1 MRVAQWIIVLAMAWM
16 AGIANVAAQTKTIT
30 MQRAIMLAQQQSIAS
45 MVNRNVFASAYWSY
59 RAYRAE
65 RLPSLS
71 FGADLANFNRSLVAL
86 QNSETGNYAYRENY
100 AMNNTA
106 SLSLSQNITATGGT
120 IKLYSSLNRLDQFT
134 PTHSGTFYAQPISLS
149 YIQPLWSFNRFK
161 WSKKIEPKNFEA
173 AKREYLESMES
184 VTINAASYFWSY
196 VSSRMNYDMA
206 IKNFDNSKILYR
218 IACERYRL
226 GAITKDALLQT
237 ELRMLND
244 SLDIAGKQVALTSAC
259 NRLCSYIGYTE
270 GTALDPVVDY
280 SLPDLTLD
288 HTEVVATALA
298 NSSFAISQEIAM
310 LEADRAIA
318 QAKANRGISAQINAN
333 FGLSN
338 THDQFVATYRNLRD
352 QEIVGVSLSVP
363 ILDWGLGKGRVKMA
377 EAQAETTRNRQEQEM
392 VDYQQE
398 ITLLVMKFNNQRL
411 QCDISRRAAEL
422 AEESYRM
429 SVENFSRGTISITDM
444 NAAQAANDAAMQSY
458 IANLNNFW
466 NYYYTIRR
474 HTLFDYITRT
484 DISAEFDKLVE

>member
-1 MRVAQWIIVLAMAWM
+1 M
-16 AGIANVAAQTKTIT
+16 
-30 MQRAIMLAQQQSIAS
+30 
-45 MVNRNVFASAYWSY
+45 
-59 RAYRAE
+59 
-65 RLPSLS
+65 
-71 FGADLANFNRSLVAL
+71 
-86 QNSETGNYAYRENY
+86 
-100 AMNNTA
+100 
-106 SLSLSQNITATGGT
+106 
-120 IKLYSSLNRLDQFT
+120 
-134 PTHSGTFYAQPISLS
+134 
-149 YIQPLWSFNRFK
+149 
-161 WSKKIEPKNFEA
+161 
-173 AKREYLESMES
+173 
-184 VTINAASYFWSY
+184 
-196 VSSRMNYDMA
+196 
-206 IKNFDNSKILYR
+206 
-218 IACERYRL
+218 
-226 GAITKDALLQT
+226 QT

-244 SLDIAGKQVALTSAC
+244 SLDIAGKEVALTSAC

-288 HTEVVATALA
+288 YTEVVTTALA

-310 LEADRAIA
+310 LEADRAVA

-377 EAQAETTRNRQEQEM
+377 EAQAETTHNRQEHEM

-474 HTLFDYITRT
+474 YTLFDYITRT